1 MNIYD
6 NPAFEEEE
14 DHEILRTFI
23 GQLKIRRDKL
33 NLIIQ
38 ALQLLDEGET
48 PKNVKRFNKL
58 TTKVFN
64 QHVAQGELFLCGIL
78 IRHNET
84 RSNMNRLLEILADD
98 FRVTTEVPTNGASG
112 A

>member
-14 DHEILRTFI
+14 DHEILRSFI
-23 GQLKIRRDKL
+23 DQLKTRRDKID
-33 NLIIQ
+33 LIIQ

-58 TTKVFN
+58 TARVSN
-64 QHVAQGELFLCGIL
+64 QHVAQGELFLCGII
-78 IRHNET
+78 IRHNAT
-84 RSNMNRLLEILADD
+84 RSNMNTLLEILADD
-98 FRVTTEVPTNGASG
+98 FRVTTQAASNGASG